1 MVRARARARAHQCC
15 MSARLLGPTYHSGG
29 IPNCN
34 TRGNTQ
40 DCSPPS
46 RDPAEQR
53 KGENRGG
60 YCISAPGIADR
71 QSLQPPGAQ
80 PASRRAAPAAP
91 RATFLTQTDCRRRVA
106 AVPGKQTARARVH
119 AWRRRPSCTGA
130 GGRLKAFR
138 RSRVGDCERSA
149 ALGGAPFLFEG
160 ARAPWCSHAAAPAP
174 SDVGG
179 GAARRGAAAL
189 CAAAAAGAAGA
200 AGAGQR
206 HARHSQGARLSG
218 AKRAPAASCALPWG
232 AIPCAGASARRA
244 HCCAGRCACVRSPA
258 APPRGAALRR
268 PRDTGLVSPVSWGV
282 NVAVCRPTRRAL
294 AAGAAGG
301 LGRCS
306 HAAP

>member
-1 MVRARARARAHQCC
+1 MH
-15 MSARLLGPTYHSGG
+15 
-29 IPNCN
+29 
-34 TRGNTQ
+34 
-40 DCSPPS
+40 
-46 RDPAEQR
+46 
-53 KGENRGG
+53 
-60 YCISAPGIADR
+60 SAPGIADR

-206 HARHSQGARLSG
+206 HARHSQGARFSG
-218 AKRAPAASCALPWG
+218 AKRAPAASCAHPWG